1 MDSSQQFIMFRSDP
15 PGYARSR
22 RMSDGFM
29 NSTTAASF
37 VIQVAM
43 GFKIHATVNKKI
55 NESHPTPWV
64 N

>member
-1 MDSSQQFIMFRSDP
+1 
-15 PGYARSR
+15 
-22 RMSDGFM
+22 MSDGFM

-37 VIQVAM
+37 LIQVAM

>member
-1 MDSSQQFIMFRSDP
+1 
-15 PGYARSR
+15 
-22 RMSDGFM
+22 M

-43 GFKIHATVNKKI
+43 GFKIHAMVNKKI
-55 NESHPTPWV
+55 NESHLTPWV

>member
-1 MDSSQQFIMFRSDP
+1 MGSICKSKNF
-15 PGYARSR
+15 G
-22 RMSDGFM
+22 MSDGFM